1 MANLKGGS
9 HEAQR
14 KDIHHR
20 LSAFGEGRHGKED
33 HLTHSSA
40 LSDKREEMSRSF
52 AEFAEEKGLEGKLNE
67 VMTNENVKEFLEERT
82 ADMSAT
88 TTLNYASAF
97 SSMIEGLKECNV
109 DIQADKQTFNDFI
122 QETKDNAP
130 EREIESG
137 RAIENVQDKIAEI
150 YEDRYSSGVIAD
162 IQNDMGLR
170 ISEAYEV
177 AQNLHEYYNPEN
189 GTIEGLVGKGGQ
201 EYPDKEIS
209 LELVAKIEAIE
220 DLHSK
225 STYEKD
231 LQDHDISSH
240 DFRYTFAERE
250 FNERIESGMDY
261 HEALK
266 EVSEEM
272 NHHRESMTLA
282 YLNKA

>member
-40 LSDKREEMSRSF
+40 LSEKREEMSKSF
-52 AEFAEEKGLEGKLNE
+52 SEFAQEKGLEGKLNE
-67 VMTNENVKEFLEERT
+67 AMTNENIKEFLEQRT
-82 ADMSAT
+82 EDLSAT
-88 TTLNYASAF
+88 TALNYTSAF
-97 SSMIEGLKECNV
+97 SSMIEGLKESNV

-122 QETKDNAP
+122 KEIKDNAP
-130 EREIESG
+130 EREISDG

-150 YEDRYSSGVIAD
+150 YEDRFSSGVLAD
-162 IQNDMGLR
+162 IQNETGLR

-177 AQNLHEYYNPEN
+177 AQNFHEYYNPEN
-189 GTIEGLVGKGGQ
+189 GTLEGLVGKGGQ

-250 FNERIESGMDY
+250 FNERIEQGMDY

-272 NHHRESMTLA
+272 NHHRESMTLG

>member
-9 HEAQR
+9 HLAQC

-82 ADMSAT
+82 VDMSAT

-97 SSMIEGLKECNV
+97 SSMINGLKESNV
-109 DIQADKQTFNDFI
+109 DIQADKQTFSDFI
-122 QETKDNAP
+122 QEAKNNAP
-130 EREIESG
+130 EQEIQNG

-150 YEDRYSSGVIAD
+150 YGDRYSSGVIAD
-162 IQNDMGLR
+162 IQNEMGLR

-177 AQNLHEYYNPEN
+177 AKNLQEYYNPEN
-189 GTIEGLVGKGGQ
+189 GIIEGLVGKGGQ

-209 LELVAKIEAIE
+209 PELIAKIEAIE

-231 LQDHDISSH
+231 LQLYNLSSH
-240 DFRYTFAERE
+240 DFRYTYAERE
-250 FNERIESGMDY
+250 FNERIEAGMDY
-261 HEALK
+261 HQALK

-272 NHHRESMTLA
+272 NHHREYQTLA
-282 YLNKA
+282 YLNRA

>member
-20 LSAFGEGRHGKED
+20 LSAFGEGRHGKDD
-33 HLTHSSA
+33 HKTHSSA

-52 AEFAEEKGLEGKLNE
+52 SEYVQEKGIESKLNE
-67 VMTNENVKEFLEERT
+67 AMTNENIKEFLEQRT
-82 ADMSAT
+82 QDMSAT
-88 TTLNYASAF
+88 TAVNYGSAF
-97 SSMIEGLKECNV
+97 SSMIDGLKECNV
-109 DIQADKQTFNDFI
+109 DIQADKQTFTDFI
-122 QETKDNAP
+122 KETKDNAP
-130 EREIESG
+130 EREVQNG
-137 RAIENVQDKIAEI
+137 RAVDNVQDKIAEI
-150 YEDRYSSGVIAD
+150 YEDRFSSGVLAD
-162 IQNDMGLR
+162 IQNELGFRL
-170 ISEAYEV
+170 SEAYEV

-189 GTIEGLVGKGGQ
+189 GTLEGVVGKGGQ

-209 LELVAKIEAIE
+209 PELIAKIEAIE

-231 LQDHDISSH
+231 LQAHDISSH
-240 DFRYTFAERE
+240 DFRYTYAERE
-250 FNERIESGMDY
+250 FNERIEAGIDY